1 MYTWGMCREAELS
14 PGVESVPWDEAA
26 HKAAKAPR
34 REGKP
39 AAEKKREGTGMR
51 LFISINIEG
60 ELAEMFHKKVE
71 EIKKH
76 SVRGRFPEPGNM
88 HLTVVFIGQTENVEA
103 VKQAMDQLS
112 AKSFELKF
120 KKIGKFSRGGR
131 ETYFVGLRRNS
142 MLRSINWQLSE
153 SLRSAGFEIDKREYT
168 PHLTLGRNVVFEM
181 DFDLEEFSREIAE
194 MKARM
199 KVEKISLM
207 RSERVEGK
215 QKYTEIYHLDLYD

>member
-1 MYTWGMCREAELS
+1 
-14 PGVESVPWDEAA
+14 
-26 HKAAKAPR
+26 
-34 REGKP
+34 
-39 AAEKKREGTGMR
+39 MR

-71 EIKKH
+71 ELKRH
-76 SVRGRFPEPGNM
+76 SIRGRFPEPENM

-112 AKSFELKF
+112 AKPFELKF

-181 DFDLEEFSREIAE
+181 DFDLEEFSKGIAE

-199 KVEKISLM
+199 KVDRLSLM
-207 RSERVEGK
+207 KSERAEGK
-215 QKYTEIYHLDLYD
+215 QKYTEIYHLDLYDE